1 MILDNYHPISNLLF
15 LEILTKKMVSLQ
27 VQKNLEDAYYLDVF
41 QSDFRLGF
49 STETTLVSVIDDLW
63 WKRDESSE
71 SIIVLLDF
79 SVAFSSINH
88 AILLNQP
95 EGLEIGETV
104 LY

>member
-27 VQKNLEDAYYLDVF
+27 LQKNLEDAYYLDVF

-49 STETTLVSVIDDLW
+49 SIETTLVSVIDDLS

-88 AILLNQP
+88 RILLNQP
-95 EGLEIGETV
+95 GGLETV